1 MVLKELRSSLATLGT
16 CVLVIYLAIGMVRG
30 YSGEAEANGRIML
43 SSDAAHYI
51 YLRR

>member
-1 MVLKELRSSLATLGT
+1 MLLKELQWALATIGT
-16 CVLVIYLAIGMVRG
+16 CVFVVYLAIGVVQA
-30 YSGEAEANGRIML
+30 YSSEAEANSRIAL

>member
-1 MVLKELRSSLATLGT
+1 MVLKELRSSLATIGA
-16 CVLVIYLAIGMVRG
+16 CVIVIYLVIGMVRG
-30 YSGEAEANGRIML
+30 YSSEAEAKGQFAL